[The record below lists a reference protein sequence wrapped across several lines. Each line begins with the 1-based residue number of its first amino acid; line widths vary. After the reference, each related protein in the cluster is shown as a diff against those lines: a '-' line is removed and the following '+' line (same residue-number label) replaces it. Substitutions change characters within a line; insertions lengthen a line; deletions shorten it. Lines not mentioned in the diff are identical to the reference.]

1 MTKRQIFGLV
11 SSIVLFIG
19 AFFPIVQ
26 FSSTFTATRT
36 ANYFDAQNSAGKLI
50 ILYAIAGIVLA
61 AVRQERWLIIP
72 AGISLLQLAYALYDY
87 SSQLNTDTGNAFVN
101 MLLQGAAKLELSPI
115 GWVLMFAGTIG
126 LALTPYLPFSGGV
139 TRSMPKGKSS
149 KDEFDLFI

>member
-1 MTKRQIFGLV
+1 
-11 SSIVLFIG
+11 
-19 AFFPIVQ
+19 
-26 FSSTFTATRT
+26 
-36 ANYFDAQNSAGKLI
+36 
-50 ILYAIAGIVLA
+50 VLA

-115 GWVLMFAGTIG
+115 GWVLMFAGAIG